1 MVDLLDGSPAGW
13 LWYISAG
20 CLSGLGGEGRE
31 GMNALTISL
40 YNRQQARQALTAQ
53 VFPYLDSALQGSR
66 RWVLTIRPETRSLQQ
81 NALLWATLTDISQQ
95 VDWYGRKL
103 TPENWKHVFSA
114 ALKKQDVVPG
124 LDGGFVVLGLST
136 SKMTVGEMAELQELM
151 EAFGAENGVRFTA
164 AES

>member
-1 MVDLLDGSPAGW
+1 
-13 LWYISAG
+13 
-20 CLSGLGGEGRE
+20 
-31 GMNALTISL
+31 MNALTIPL

-66 RWVLTIRPETRSLQQ
+66 RWVLTIKPETRSLQQ
-81 NALLWATLTDISQQ
+81 NARLWGMLTDISQQ

-103 TPENWKHVFSA
+103 SPENWKHVFSA

-136 SKMTVGEMAELQELM
+136 SKMTVGEMADLQTLM
-151 EAFGAENGVRFTA
+151 EAFGAEKGVRFTA

>member
-1 MVDLLDGSPAGW
+1 
-13 LWYISAG
+13 
-20 CLSGLGGEGRE
+20 
-31 GMNALTISL
+31 MNALTISL

-103 TPENWKHVFSA
+103 SPENWKHVFSA

-136 SKMTVGEMAELQELM
+136 SKMTVGEMADLQTLM